1 AFLRRLSEFASD
13 SRYDKKTRYKFN
25 YNALRNNPYMKKTTK
40 HYLWNHV
47 RTSFLNITA
56 DEMPIAIFLPVARF
70 VGATEQSVWR
80 RA

>member
-1 AFLRRLSEFASD
+1 
-13 SRYDKKTRYKFN
+13 
-25 YNALRNNPYMKKTTK
+25 MKKTTK

-47 RTSFLNITA
+47 RTLFLNITA
-56 DEMPIAIFLPVARF
+56 DEMPIAIFLPIARF